1 MNKPKTVHKLK
12 EQNNQRKII
21 NHKSNN
27 SKKAKISVDQNSEGI
42 KIESIECC
50 RREQRP
56 YRNLVNSKIQKK
68 VR

>member
-27 SKKAKISVDQNSEGI
+27 SKKAKISVHQNSEGI
-42 KIESIECC
+42 EIESIEGC
-50 RREQRP
+50 RRDQRP
-56 YRNLVNSKIQKK
+56 YRNLIISKIQTYS
-68 VR
+68 